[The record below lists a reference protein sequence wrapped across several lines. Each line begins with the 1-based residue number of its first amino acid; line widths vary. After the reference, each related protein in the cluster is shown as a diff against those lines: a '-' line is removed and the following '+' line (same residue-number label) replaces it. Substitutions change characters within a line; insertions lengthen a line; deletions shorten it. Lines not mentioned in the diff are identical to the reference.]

1 MKVSNISQFAEIC
14 RVCVKKGELHP
25 IFNYKDQVRP
35 EEVHDLSIKM
45 RLCANIVLAVGDG
58 LPSNICKDCINL
70 LIMAHHFKVSSEDS
84 DGILRGILN
93 KEKQY
98 CDIIPSSPIYKS
110 EVIKNERMESSS
122 PDILLR
128 DIKKKSIKP
137 KKLRKTRK
145 KKEKSSKLK
154 ESKKLKSNV
163 SNNDAVIDQT
173 VKIDISEEI
182 KFEKKD
188 DAMCFQSCNDLFYDD
203 NISYSDTGEDNITKL
218 RKDSLKSD
226 DDFDVRA
233 NFMDDFYGCLEC
245 KRHFPTKVILH
256 KHMAEEHGSFR
267 KEYRCYGCGAMF
279 ATKYKR
285 SEHERTNCPRM
296 PPGTKYQCR

>member
-1 MKVSNISQFAEIC
+1 MEVSNISQFSEIC

-35 EEVHDLSIKM
+35 EEEHDLSIKM
-45 RLCANIVLAVGDG
+45 RLCANIVLAMGDG

-70 LIMAHHFKVSSEDS
+70 LIMAHRFKVSSEVS
-84 DGILRGILN
+84 DRILRNILMEEN
-93 KEKQY
+93 QC
-98 CDIIPSSPIYKS
+98 CDISPSSPIYKS
-110 EVIKNERMESSS
+110 EVIKEERIELSS
-122 PDILLR
+122 PDILLK
-128 DIKKKSIKP
+128 DIKVSSKP
-137 KKLRKTRK
+137 KKLRKTRI

-154 ESKKLKSNV
+154 ESRKSKSTVVNK
-163 SNNDAVIDQT
+163 DAAIDE
-173 VKIDISEEI
+173 ILNASSAEEI
-182 KFEKKD
+182 KLEKQD
-188 DAMCFQSCNDLFYDD
+188 EAIILQSCNDLFHEDS
-203 NISYSDTGEDNITKL
+203 ISYTDTGEENISKL
-218 RKDSLKSD
+218 QKGLLKSD

-256 KHMAEEHGSFR
+256 KHMAEEHGSFK
-267 KEYRCYGCGAMF
+267 KEYKCYGCGTMF

-296 PPGTKYQCR
+296 PLGTKYQCR